1 MMSALGSF
9 ATYLHLGL
17 PLETLGDINHLHEAS
32 ALFHVPSSQ
41 RSFVTGRWALKIS
54 FLDSLVKEL
63 SHATLI
69 WAFWGNSI
77 HSLPNYLAEKTLC
90 IPPSLPLPS
99 LFSAMSGLVFGLT
112 HLWIL
117 GQSFV
122 SFSLPSFSST
132 NFTVWSDTKNGI
144 RKCNWYKFSSRNT
157 LHNWYTNSAH
167 YTVGRQR
174 MEMPNDNF
182 IIIFQ

>member
-9 ATYLHLGL
+9 AAYLHLGL

-77 HSLPNYLAEKTLC
+77 HSLPNYLAEETLC
-90 IPPSLPLPS
+90 IPPSLL
-99 LFSAMSGLVFGLT
+99 
-112 HLWIL
+112 
-117 GQSFV
+117 
-122 SFSLPSFSST
+122 SLPFSQPCPVWFLGSLICEFWDRPLSLPPSPFSSP
-132 NFTVWSDTKNGI
+132 NFTVWSDTMSDI
-144 RKCNWYKFSSRNT
+144 WKCNWYTSSVET
-157 LHNWYTNSAH
+157 PGL
-167 YTVGRQR
+167 TVG
-174 MEMPNDNF
+174 
-182 IIIFQ
+182 